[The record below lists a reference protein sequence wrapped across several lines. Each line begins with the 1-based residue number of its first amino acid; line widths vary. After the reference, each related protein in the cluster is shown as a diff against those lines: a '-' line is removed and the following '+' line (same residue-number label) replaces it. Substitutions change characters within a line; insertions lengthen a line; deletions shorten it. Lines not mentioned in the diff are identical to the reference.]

1 MITNRLR
8 IGDRVYDTKGYI
20 WTLDERHATMEHLW
34 NATRE
39 HDGYNGILDE
49 ADLETLGERK
59 RTDDEIELLLGIS
72 NDYLEE
78 LIDIDEPEPNHST
91 DPELEQYMRLL
102 KKLVSK
108 KDKGVHPLYPED
120 AEK

>member
-1 MITNRLR
+1 MITNRLQ

-49 ADLETLGERK
+49 ADLETIGERVAVDK
-59 RTDDEIELLLGIS
+59 DITDFLM
-72 NDYLEE
+72 NDLE
-78 LIDIDEPEPNHST
+78 IDEPVPNHST